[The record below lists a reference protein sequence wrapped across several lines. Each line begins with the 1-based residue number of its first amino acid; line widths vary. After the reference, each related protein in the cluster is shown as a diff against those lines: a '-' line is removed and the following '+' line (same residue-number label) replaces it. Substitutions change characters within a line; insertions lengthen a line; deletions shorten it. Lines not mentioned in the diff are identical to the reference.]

1 MTEPLDPML
10 DPSGQVTADEPADDG
25 FPSGSGEAPPPA
37 AEASPPVPPPAAEA
51 PAEAAPPA
59 ETALA
64 EAPLSAETA
73 LAEVPL
79 SAETAAAEPAES
91 SGGGTPSEGLAVS
104 EAPADAVLVPLEAIA
119 PATGQAP
126 LTRRAFLGFGL
137 ALTGG
142 VAGAAALGQL
152 FPVFTS
158 AEDKVSP
165 LVPNYDPK
173 SKAWTFVVDTSK
185 CIGCGLCVVACK
197 EENNVPESA
206 EFTRT
211 WVERHTTMTDG
222 TRYVDAPD
230 AGINGFPATC
240 TAPGSEGKTVASAF
254 FQPRLCMQCEDS
266 PCTAVCPV
274 GATYRTEDGVI
285 LVDARRCIGC
295 GYCVVSC
302 PYGARYLT
310 PADEDSPANTP
321 GVADKCTWCYHRIN
335 RGQRPAC
342 VEICPVGARRFGD
355 ANDPASDI
363 AAYAKGSQ
371 PLHPE
376 YGTRPRVLYLGPTLQ
391 EA

>member
-10 DPSGQVTADEPADDG
+10 DPWGQVTAGQSADERELAAP
-25 FPSGSGEAPPPA
+25 GEALPPA
-37 AEASPPVPPPAAEA
+37 AEASAQAEDA
-51 PAEAAPPA
+51 TVGAAP
-59 ETALA
+59 LA
-64 EAPLSAETA
+64 TNAS
-73 LAEVPL
+73 
-79 SAETAAAEPAES
+79 AEPAGS
-91 SGGGTPSEGLAVS
+91 SGGGAPSEGMRVS

-119 PATGQAP
+119 PAIEQAS

-137 ALTGG
+137 ALAGG

-152 FPVFTS
+152 FPVFAS
-158 AEDKVSP
+158 AGDKVSP
-165 LVPNYDPK
+165 LVPGYDPM

-266 PCTAVCPV
+266 PCTGVCPV
-274 GATYRTEDGVI
+274 SATYRTEDGVI

-363 AAYAKGSQ
+363 AEYAKGGQ

-376 YGTRPRVLYLGPTLQ
+376 YGTRPRVLYLGPTVA